1 MCYVGAMAS
10 GDTDNTITTASADYK
25 EAAPSPDASPQR
37 GRPSKRTPELIAKI
51 LGDIEAGD
59 SERVAVLAN
68 DVPWS
73 TWNGWKAEDP
83 GLSDQCQHARAK
95 GLQQIRAEYRTTDH
109 PVRAK
114 VCHHMLAVKD
124 RDEWA
129 ETQKVEHSGNVNV
142 TATLAALFAAD
153 AGEVPL
159 DGDAG

>member
-1 MCYVGAMAS
+1 MAS
-10 GDTDNTITTASADYK
+10 GDTDNTTTTASADHTS
-25 EAAPSPDASPQR
+25 AAPSPDAPKQT

-73 TWNGWKAEDP
+73 TWSLWKSEDAT
-83 GLSDQCQHARAK
+83 LLDQCQHARAK
-95 GLQQIRAEYRTTDH
+95 GLQQIRAEYRITDH

-129 ETQKVEHSGNVNV
+129 ETHKHELSGTVNV

-153 AGEVPL
+153 AGEEKL
-159 DGDAG
+159 DGDAE